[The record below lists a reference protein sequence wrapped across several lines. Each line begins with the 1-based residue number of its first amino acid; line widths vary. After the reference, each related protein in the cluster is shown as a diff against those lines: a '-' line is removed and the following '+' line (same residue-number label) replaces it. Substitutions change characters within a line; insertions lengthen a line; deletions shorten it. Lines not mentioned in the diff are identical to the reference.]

1 MLNMVQEKIIIE
13 IQNQASESRAE
24 TEAFL
29 AGRFQRYYQ
38 AELKS
43 FMPNLL
49 CLRDESGKI
58 LAALG
63 FKVADESP
71 LFLENYL
78 SASIE
83 SCLTQATGELQQRS
97 RIVEVGNLA
106 AVSAGGNRWLITAL
120 TAFLKGEGADWVVFT
135 AQRPLLN
142 SFKNLG
148 IDITELAEAK
158 PDFMTAEERSSW
170 GRYYEGNP
178 LVSFG
183 NVQNGF
189 EVLRQNILQQQ
200 ALQACHSLMLSAYAA
215 GLRH

>member
-1 MLNMVQEKIIIE
+1 MLNMVQEKIFIE
-13 IQNQASESRAE
+13 IQNQASESRTE

-29 AGRFQRYYQ
+29 AGRFRRYYQ

-58 LAALG
+58 KAALG

-78 SASIE
+78 DASIE
-83 SCLTQATGELQQRS
+83 SYLTQATGQLQQRS

-106 AVSAGGNRWLITAL
+106 SVSAGGNRWLITAL

-148 IDITELAEAK
+148 IHITELAEAR
-158 PDFMTAEERSSW
+158 PDFMTAEERAGW